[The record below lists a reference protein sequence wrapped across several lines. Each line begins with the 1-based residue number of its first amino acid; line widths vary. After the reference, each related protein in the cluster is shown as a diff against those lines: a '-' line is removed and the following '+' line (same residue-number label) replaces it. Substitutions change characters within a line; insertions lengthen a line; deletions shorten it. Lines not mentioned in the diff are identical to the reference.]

1 MIWVGAFLT
10 LLGLVGIV
18 YSIIQVTRAKRSGLS
33 DEDMRARLS
42 KILPINI
49 GALFVSV
56 LGLMI
61 VIVGI
66 ALA

>member
-1 MIWVGAFLT
+1 MIWAGALLT
-10 LLGLVGIV
+10 VLGLIGIV
-18 YSIIQVTRAKRSGLS
+18 YSIVQVTRAKRAELS

-49 GALFVSV
+49 GALFVST

>member
-1 MIWVGAFLT
+1 MIWAGALLT
-10 LLGLVGIV
+10 VLGLIGIV
-18 YSIIQVTRAKRSGLS
+18 YSILQVTRAKRAELS

-49 GALFVSV
+49 GALFVST